1 MGCGNTSKP
10 GLTNRVFSCLAGALL
25 ICFGQYS
32 LADEQP
38 AFTLQGF
45 GTLGAARTTSNE
57 VEFVRDLSQPR
68 GASQTWDA
76 RVDSVLGLQANWQI
90 NPQLEAV
97 AQLVSRYRYDRT
109 FTPEFSWAYLK
120 YEPSPNLSLR
130 AGRLGT
136 EFFMMSDSRLV
147 GYSFLTVRPP
157 GDFFWSLRRTPRD
170 TPARRGST

>member
-57 VEFVRDLSQPR
+57 VEFVLDMMISD
-68 GASQTWDA
+68 G
-76 RVDSVLGLQANWQI
+76 I
-90 NPQLEAV
+90 PQ
-97 AQLVSRYRYDRT
+97 
-109 FTPEFSWAYLK
+109 
-120 YEPSPNLSLR
+120 
-130 AGRLGT
+130 
-136 EFFMMSDSRLV
+136 
-147 GYSFLTVRPP
+147 
-157 GDFFWSLRRTPRD
+157 
-170 TPARRGST
+170 